1 MELVNEQPRTRP
13 KRLPREV
20 RERQILDA
28 AVRVFSVNGYHAA
41 SMDEV
46 SASAEISKPMIYSYL
61 GSKEDLFAACIRREL
76 DRLLAAIAERAK
88 PGLPADQQLWYGVLA
103 FFEFIG
109 KNKDSWLVLH
119 RQASEHGG
127 PFAAEHRQLRARAIE
142 LVAALVVS
150 AAGRSEHA
158 QVGAAAQRTGES
170 LAAAVVGAGESLADW
185 WLDNPNE
192 SARHLAERMM
202 DVVWAGFG
210 NLMAGRPWTPPPEP
224 SGDGS

>member
-1 MELVNEQPRTRP
+1 MELVNEEASGRP

-28 AVRVFSVNGYHAA
+28 AVSVFSAHGYHAA

-46 SASAEISKPMIYSYL
+46 SATAGISKPMIYSYL

-76 DRLLAAIAERAK
+76 DRLLVAIADRAK

-109 KNKDSWLVLH
+109 ANKDSWSVLH

-127 PFAAEHRQLRARAIE
+127 PFAAEHRLLRTRAIE
-142 LVAALVVS
+142 LVAALVIS
-150 AAGRSEHA
+150 AAGRSEHSEI
-158 QVGAAAQRTGES
+158 GAAAQRTGES

-185 WLDNPNE
+185 WLDNPQE

-202 DVVWAGFG
+202 NVVWAGFG
-210 NLMAGRPWTPPPEP
+210 NLMDGKVWAPPPEA
-224 SGDGS
+224 DE